1 MLFRTKLTACVLAL
15 VALSVCLGGD
25 LLIYA
30 SFSTALQRERDNALA
45 AYELTRYTV
54 ASAGT
59 AADATGMIEVMRH
72 IQTGNGAV
80 LRLRQAGEELFCTG
94 RGDGFDDALSD
105 RCTEKELAVKAIEN
119 ESGRSVQITG
129 TLPGG
134 GGQLV
139 LDGLYPV
146 NEVYRSLHDQQR
158 IYRVV
163 FLGTVILAALVTA
176 ALMRWLTRPL
186 AALSDASRRIAGG
199 ELDFRADASGRDE
212 FAAVASDFN
221 HMADKLDD
229 RMEELRKSVRR
240 QETFTGAFAHEMK
253 TPMTAIIG
261 YADMIRS
268 QSLGEEELHT
278 AANYIYSEGRRL
290 EKLSGKLL
298 ELLVLQRR
306 DFSLKPCDLA
316 ELIRDTEAELAFYRE
331 KYHITLHCAYQ
342 KGERLAE
349 RDLLKTLLLNLI
361 DNGRKAMPQGGVI
374 AVTQTLTE
382 DGFVISVADHG
393 CGMEEKEL
401 DRITEAFY
409 RVDKSRSRAL
419 GGAGLGLAIC
429 NEIAAVHGGELT
441 FESQPGQGT
450 TATLTVRG
458 QQL

>member
-59 AADATGMIEVMRH
+59 AADPTGMIEVMRH

-80 LRLRQAGEELFCTG
+80 LRLRQAGKELFSIG
-94 RGDGFDDALSD
+94 QSSWFDDTLSD
-105 RCTEKELAVKAIEN
+105 SCSETELAVKAIQSEN
-119 ESGRSVQITG
+119 GRNLQITG
-129 TLPGG
+129 MLPGG
-134 GGQLV
+134 GGQLM
-139 LDGLYPV
+139 LDVLYPV
-146 NEVYRSLHDQQR
+146 NEVYQSLHDQQR
-158 IYRVV
+158 IYRIV
-163 FLGTVILAALVTA
+163 FLGTVVLAALVTA
-176 ALMRWLTRPL
+176 AMMHWLTRPL

-199 ELDFRADASGRDE
+199 ELDFRADDSGRDE
-212 FAAVASDFN
+212 FAAVAKDFN
-221 HMADKLDD
+221 HMADELDD
-229 RMEELRKSVRR
+229 RMEELRQSVRR
-240 QETFTGAFAHEMK
+240 QEAFTGAFAHEMK

-268 QSLGEEELHT
+268 QPLEEQELHT

-306 DFSLKPCDLA
+306 DFPLKPCDLS
-316 ELIRDTEAELAFYRE
+316 ELICETESELAFYKE
-331 KYHITLHCAYQ
+331 KYHITLHCAWQ
-342 KGERLAE
+342 KGQRLAE

-374 AVTQTLTE
+374 AVTQTLTD

-401 DRITEAFY
+401 ARITEAFY

-441 FESQPGQGT
+441 FASTPGEGT
-450 TATLTVRG
+450 MATLTVRG
-458 QQL
+458 QRI